1 MLRSESKTR
10 THVSAFFLCRRI
22 GFMLQKECKLY
33 LVEAWLLLLLEKNI
47 LWHLTPASQPELSL
61 SGHQSLLFRPR
72 LSRLLLHARNC
83 FHTIVH
89 YLTPLIPVLLIPPF
103 EQAPPFWS
111 KKLISPHSSAPFTS
125 QQKQETADCI
135 FTIPVRA
142 QVLAS
147 FGILYSMRIVMNHE
161 YSIDQSIAPQK

>member
-10 THVSAFFLCRRI
+10 TNVSAFFLCRRI

-47 LWHLTPASQPELSL
+47 LWHLTLASQPELSL
-61 SGHQSLLFRPR
+61 SGYQSLLFCPR
-72 LSRLLLHARNC
+72 LSRLLLHVRNF

-89 YLTPLIPVLLIPPF
+89 YLTPLILVLLIPPL

-111 KKLISPHSSAPFTS
+111 NKLISPTPLPHLLHNKNKKLQIAFLPYQSGRKFL
-125 QQKQETADCI
+125 Q
-135 FTIPVRA
+135 
-142 QVLAS
+142 AS
-147 FGILYSMRIVMNHE
+147 GYITR
-161 YSIDQSIAPQK
+161 